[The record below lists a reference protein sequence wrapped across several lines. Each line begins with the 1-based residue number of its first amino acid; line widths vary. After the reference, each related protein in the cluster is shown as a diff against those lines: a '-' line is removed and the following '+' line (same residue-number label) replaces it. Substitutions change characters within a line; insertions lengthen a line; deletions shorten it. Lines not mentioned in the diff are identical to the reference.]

1 MEIKKNLKSLD
12 VKISKLATDLG
23 ISRPTLDTYIDY
35 FENGKPIPNEG
46 YQKIFEYL
54 FSNGEMNSIEFA
66 QKYDYVKRFMLNDA
80 KTRVERSM
88 TQQREELLSNRI
100 RELINSN
107 KIDKPL
113 LEFVNLFINNQDNS
127 LVHAIYMYFNFTNG
141 YEDMMK
147 AEIDEIDKALY
158 SNLSKLF
165 EDYKMKNIQFNEEYY
180 KLIINKNQNLF
191 ERKKAKPTQLDI
203 INYIK
208 SNLDDG
214 TELDVEALKQMIA
227 TMEDK

>member
-35 FENGKPIPNEG
+35 FENGKSIPNEG

-66 QKYDYVKRFMLNDA
+66 QKYDYVKRVMLNDA
-80 KTRVERSM
+80 NTRVERSM
-88 TQQREELLSNRI
+88 TQQREELLSNKI

-107 KIDKPL
+107 KINKPL

-147 AEIDEIDKALY
+147 AKIDEIDKALY

-191 ERKKAKPTQLDI
+191 ERKKVKPTQSDI

-214 TELDVEALKQMIA
+214 TKLDVEALKQMIA

>member
-66 QKYDYVKRFMLNDA
+66 QKYDYVKRVMLNDA